1 MTSEKRQR
9 IFAMKNAVNQGIVR
23 IVLPYVVFAGLWIL
37 LSDRLL
43 AVLVTDPDTRTLWSI
58 YKGLAFVI
66 VTAALLTSL
75 LRMELMARE
84 KAQNALRESEERLRL
99 LGDNLPDSYVYQYLH
114 DPNGASRFVY
124 LSAGV
129 ERLHGV
135 KVADALRDPGVLH
148 RQIAPEHFNTLRVV
162 EASSLAK
169 MTDFEMEV
177 RMQRVDGVWRWMQIR
192 SRPRLKPDGQ
202 VVWDGVVTDVTARK
216 QADEA
221 LLLANRQLTSII
233 EFLPDATFV
242 IDHDKRIVA
251 WNRACE
257 VMTGVMKEAV
267 LGRGDYAYAEPFF
280 GKRRPVLVDLLDQP
294 SREAEAL
301 YKRVWKIGDR
311 VFAEDFLP
319 LLRGGRGAHIWGVA
333 APLFDA
339 EGRRCGA
346 IEVLRDVTDQKLTEQ
361 ALLDS
366 ERKYRELVEQANS
379 IILRWSSDGKINFL
393 NKFGLEFF
401 GYSAEEIIGRHVMGT
416 IVPATDSNG
425 RDMRGLME
433 QICADPVAFEQNVN
447 ENIRHNG
454 ERVWIA
460 WTNRIVWDA
469 QGQVSEIFSVGA
481 DVTELKHAEETIRE
495 LNAGLEV
502 RVLERTA
509 QLEAANKDLESFT
522 YSVSHD
528 LRAPLRAI
536 NGFAH
541 ILQESYGPNLDDEG
555 RRICAVIGDN
565 TRNMSRLIDDLLTF
579 SRIGR
584 AALHPSSL
592 NMASLVNSLF
602 LELTTP
608 DGRQRIDFR
617 VGALPQAL
625 GDPILMRQVWV
636 NLLGNAIKYSSK
648 KERAVIEVG
657 SMTMAEYS
665 ARPAIAAGVD
675 PAWASVEAPKQPAP
689 PIDPSQ
695 IVYYVRDN
703 GVGFDMRHA
712 TKLFSVFNRLHSDR
726 EFEGTGV
733 GLAIVQRI
741 VQLHGG
747 RVWAQAEPDKGATFF
762 LSLQA
767 AE

>member
-1 MTSEKRQR
+1 
-9 IFAMKNAVNQGIVR
+9 MKNAVNQGILR

-43 AVLVTDPDTRTLWSI
+43 AALVSDADTRTLWSI

-66 VTAALLTSL
+66 VTAALLASL

-84 KAQNALRESEERLRL
+84 KTQNALRESEERLRL

-114 DPNGASRFVY
+114 DPKGASRFIY

-129 ERLHGV
+129 EKLNGV
-135 KVADALRDPGVLH
+135 KVSDALKDPGVLH
-148 RQIAPEHFNTLRVV
+148 RQIASEHFAALRAG
-162 EASSLAK
+162 EATSFRT

-177 RMQRVDGVWRWMQIR
+177 RMKRADGQWRWMQIR
-192 SRPRLKPDGQ
+192 SRPRPRPDGQ
-202 VVWDGVVTDVTARK
+202 VIWDGVVTDITARK

-221 LLLANRQLTSII
+221 VLLANRQLMSII

-257 VMTGVMKEAV
+257 VMTGVMKKAV
-267 LGRGDYAYAEPFF
+267 MGRGDYAYAEPFF
-280 GKRRPVLVDLLDQP
+280 GKRRPVLMDLLDQP
-294 SREAEAL
+294 SAEVEAH
-301 YKRVWKIGDR
+301 YTHVWKSGDMI
-311 VFAEDFLP
+311 FAEGFLP

-333 APLFDA
+333 APLFDP

-346 IEVLRDVTDQKLTEQ
+346 IEVVRDVTDEKLTEQ
-361 ALLDS
+361 ALHDS

-379 IILRWSSDGKINFL
+379 IILRWNSDGRINFL
-393 NKFGLEFF
+393 NKFGQKFF
-401 GYSAEEIIGRHVMGT
+401 GFSAEEIIGRHVMGT

-433 QICADPVAFEQNVN
+433 QICSDPVAFEQNVN

-460 WTNRIVWDA
+460 WTNRIVLDA
-469 QGQVSEIFSVGA
+469 EGQVSEIFSVGA
-481 DVTELKHAEETIRE
+481 DITELKRAEETIRE
-495 LNAGLEV
+495 LNASLEL

-528 LRAPLRAI
+528 LRAPLRSI
-536 NGFAH
+536 NGFVS
-541 ILQESYGPNLDDEG
+541 ILLENYGGKLDDEG
-555 RRICAVIGDN
+555 KRICAVISKN
-565 TRNMSRLIDDLLTF
+565 TRNMSLLIDDLLAF
-579 SRIGR
+579 SRVGR
-584 AALHPSSL
+584 AALHPALL
-592 NMASLVNSLF
+592 NMESLVNSLF
-602 LELTTP
+602 QELTTP
-608 DGRQRIDFR
+608 ESRQRIDFHAASMPP
-617 VGALPQAL
+617 VV
-625 GDPILMRQVWV
+625 GDPVLMRQVWV

-657 SMTMAEYS
+657 AMTMAEYD
-665 ARPAIAAGVD
+665 ARPVVAPTAD
-675 PAWASVEAPKQPAP
+675 PAWASMDTPQQPAAP
-689 PIDPSQ
+689 MDPAQ
-695 IVYYVRDN
+695 IVYFVRDN
-703 GVGFDMRHA
+703 GVGFNMRYA
-712 TKLFSVFNRLHSDR
+712 QKLFNVFQRLHSDS

-741 VQLHGG
+741 VQLHAG
-747 RVWAQAEPDKGATFF
+747 RVWAEAEPDKGATFF
-762 LSLQA
+762 LSMQA